1 MKSTFVKSFGL
12 FNESL
17 EDSTLNTAE
26 WYYGI
31 ADCHGLE
38 SFIKEPSLT
47 HAANLDRLKQLGISD
62 FGSEADPA
70 KKAYGGNLAMM
81 QMRCK
86 FNGQRHPVVYRAK
99 LSEDDADMVQDL
111 LDSGD
116 YINSLNVVKGNSKEV
131 QLARGGNGSA
141 EKAWK
146 MIPNPDLDPM
156 HNDDSLGYH

>member
-1 MKSTFVKSFGL
+1 MKNNYVKPFSI

-17 EDSTLNTAE
+17 EESVSAGSN

-38 SFIKEPSLT
+38 SFMKEPDL
-47 HAANLDRLKQLGISD
+47 ADADKLDRLHRLGLASH
-62 FGSEADPA
+62 GSKDDPI
-70 KKAYGGNLAMM
+70 KKEYGGNLTMM
-81 QMRCK
+81 QMRCR

-99 LSEDDADMVQDL
+99 LSEEDADMVQDL

-116 YINSLNVVKGNSKEV
+116 YINALNVVKGNLEEV

-156 HNDDSLGYH
+156 YN

>member
-1 MKSTFVKSFGL
+1 MKNNYVKPFSI

-17 EDSTLNTAE
+17 EESVSAGSN

-38 SFIKEPSLT
+38 SFMKEPDL
-47 HAANLDRLKQLGISD
+47 ADADKLDRLHRLGLASH
-62 FGSEADPA
+62 GSKDDPI
-70 KKAYGGNLAMM
+70 KKEYGGNLAMM
-81 QMRCK
+81 QMRCR

-99 LSEDDADMVQDL
+99 LSEEDADMVQDL

-116 YINSLNVVKGNSKEV
+116 YINALNVVKGNSEEV

-156 HNDDSLGYH
+156 YN

>member
-1 MKSTFVKSFGL
+1 MKNNYVKPFSI

-17 EDSTLNTAE
+17 EESVSTGSN

-38 SFIKEPSLT
+38 SFMKEPDLT
-47 HAANLDRLKQLGISD
+47 NADKLDRLHRLGLASH
-62 FGSEADPA
+62 GSKDDPM
-70 KKAYGGNLAMM
+70 KKEYGGNLAMM

-99 LSEDDADMVQDL
+99 LSDEDADMVQDL

-116 YINSLNVVKGNSKEV
+116 YINALNVVKGNSEEV

-156 HNDDSLGYH
+156 HY